1 MAKVQQISPE
11 TLKVK
16 AAWANQVCLLAKNN
30 LVRAHKIAT
39 GTLANSITYVI
50 NIQTGAIEFYYED
63 YGENVE
69 KGRRV
74 GGKMPPL
81 AAIEKWAKTKGL
93 SQARNKKGQFAS
105 NKARAWAIATSIHR
119 DGIKAFPFF
128 QMAIDQAIQQLYPEL
143 ENATVKDMEN
153 MFNQL

>member
-1 MAKVQQISPE
+1 MANLAQISPE
-11 TLKVK
+11 SLRVK

-30 LVRAHKIAT
+30 LVRVNKIAT
-39 GTLANSITYVI
+39 GRLYNSITYVI

-69 KGRRV
+69 TGRRKL
-74 GGKMPPL
+74 GKMPPL
-81 AAIEKWAKTKGL
+81 AAIESWAKTKGL

-105 NKARAWAIATSIHR
+105 NRSRAWAIATAIRR
-119 DGIKAFPFF
+119 DGIPAYPFF

-143 ENATVKDMEN
+143 ENATMKDLEN
-153 MFNQL
+153 MWNTV

>member
-1 MAKVQQISPE
+1 MANVQQISLE

-30 LVRAHKIAT
+30 LVSAHKIAT
-39 GTLANSITYVI
+39 GTLANSISYVI
-50 NIQTGAIEFYYED
+50 NIQTGAIEFLYED
-63 YGENVE
+63 YGNNVE
-69 KGRRV
+69 SGRRV
-74 GGKMPPL
+74 GGRMPPL

-105 NKARAWAIATSIHR
+105 NKARAWAIATAIHR
-119 DGIKAFPFF
+119 DGIPKFPFF

-143 ENATVKDMEN
+143 ENAAVKDMEN